1 MIIIFPLRIE
11 KIDPLISSIDSL
23 NRERDFP
30 VPWQLIELEQFD
42 ISGILIARVALV
54 CTEMPLKVGLE
65 WDFDPI
71 ESLIPDTRY
80 CPECLKEDKF
90 TLLPPQNKSGYCSK
104 HRESD
109 PVRKEKKRSPKS
121 KL

>member
-23 NRERDFP
+23 NRERAFP

-42 ISGILIARVALV
+42 VSGILIAYVALV
-54 CTEMPLKVGLE
+54 CTEMPQKVGLE

-71 ESLIPDTRY
+71 ETLAPDGVRY
-80 CPECLKEDKF
+80 CPECLREDKF
-90 TLLPPQNKSGYCSK
+90 TPLPPHNKSGYCHK

-109 PVRKEKKRSPKS
+109 PVRKAKKRSPKNR
-121 KL
+121 

>member
-1 MIIIFPLRIE
+1 MIIVFPLRIE
-11 KIDPLISSIDSL
+11 KIDPLISSITSL
-23 NRERDFP
+23 NLERDFS
-30 VPWQLIELEQFD
+30 VPWQLIELERFD
-42 ISGILIARVALV
+42 ISGIPIARVALV

-71 ESLIPDTRY
+71 ESLIPDTVRY

-90 TLLPPQNKSGYCSK
+90 TTLPPHNKSGYCHH

-109 PVRKEKKRSPKS
+109 PVRKAKKRSH
-121 KL
+121 